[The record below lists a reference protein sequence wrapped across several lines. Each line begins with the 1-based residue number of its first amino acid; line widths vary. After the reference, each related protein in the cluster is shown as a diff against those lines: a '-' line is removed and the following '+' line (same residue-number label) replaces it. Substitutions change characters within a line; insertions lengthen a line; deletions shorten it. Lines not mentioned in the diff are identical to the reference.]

1 MDDRLSFLLR
11 TPALVEGVVREA
23 LRRALAAR
31 RSRDEPPDVRD
42 FSNLALLVLERRVGA
57 SDRSARTDEDAGAGP
72 ADPVGRHEL
81 EAATLR
87 AAAAFATSSLARR
100 LFRIPRGRI
109 SAGPRGADLA
119 VRDAR
124 GRLHLVRLETFRTP
138 EERLVA
144 LDVMTKTAP
153 RQPLGERPAIHFFSL
168 LDGTFRSYPSSIKAA
183 GSAKSRIRQ
192 VA

>member
-1 MDDRLSFLLR
+1 MDDRLSFILR
-11 TPALVEGVVREA
+11 TPALVESVVRET

-31 RSRDEPPDVRD
+31 PLRDEPLDVRS
-42 FSNLALLVLERRVGA
+42 FSNLALLVLKRRAGL
-57 SDRSARTDEDAGAGP
+57 SDSYPRT
-72 ADPVGRHEL
+72 DPVGRHEL

-87 AAAAFATSSLARR
+87 AAAQFAASGLARR

-109 SAGPRGADLA
+109 SPGPPGADVA

-138 EERLVA
+138 DERLAA
-144 LDVMTKTAP
+144 LDLATKAAP
-153 RQPLGERPAIHFFSL
+153 RQPLGDRPAVHFFSL
-168 LDGTFRSYPSSIKAA
+168 LDGTFRSYPSATKSAGAA
-183 GSAKSRIRQ
+183 KPRIRQ

>member
-11 TPALVEGVVREA
+11 TPALVESVVRET

-31 RSRDEPPDVRD
+31 RSRDEPPAVRD
-42 FSNLALLVLERRVGA
+42 FSNLALLVLERRTGA
-57 SDRSARTDEDAGAGP
+57 AARTGDT
-72 ADPVGRHEL
+72 DPVGRHEL

-87 AAAAFATSSLARR
+87 AAAAFAASSLARR

-109 SAGPRGADLA
+109 SAGTSGADLA

-144 LDVMTKTAP
+144 VDVMAKTAP

-168 LDGTFRSYPSSIKAA
+168 LDGTFRSYPSSSKTA
-183 GSAKSRIRQ
+183 GSAKPRIRQ

>member
-1 MDDRLSFLLR
+1 MDDRLSFMLR
-11 TPALVEGVVREA
+11 TPALVESVVRES

-31 RSRDEPPDVRD
+31 RVRDEPPDVRS
-42 FSNLALLVLERRVGA
+42 FSNLALLVLERRAGA
-57 SDRSARTDEDAGAGP
+57 SA

-87 AAAAFATSSLARR
+87 AAARFAASGLARR
-100 LFRIPRGRI
+100 LFRIPRARV
-109 SAGPRGADLA
+109 APGPPGTDVA

-138 EERLVA
+138 DERLAA
-144 LDVMTKTAP
+144 LDVAAKAAP
-153 RQPLGERPAIHFFSL
+153 RQPLDEPPAIHFFSL
-168 LDGTFRSYPSSIKAA
+168 LDGTFRSYPSAAKAA
-183 GSAKSRIRQ
+183 SSTKPRIRQ